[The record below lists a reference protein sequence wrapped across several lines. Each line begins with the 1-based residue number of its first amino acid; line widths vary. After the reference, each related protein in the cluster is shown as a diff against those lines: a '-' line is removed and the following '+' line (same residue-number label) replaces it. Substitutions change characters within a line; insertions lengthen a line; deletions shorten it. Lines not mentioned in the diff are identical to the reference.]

1 MEYLQKINVAIKSVK
16 VVGATKIKSFV
27 LFEQYIGSA
36 KNKNKIKEAYSQGI
50 KICKNEKH
58 YSVIKFFKKNNQFGP
73 YVTHLVVGY

>member
-1 MEYLQKINVAIKSVK
+1 MAIKSVK

-58 YSVIKFFKKNNQFGP
+58 YSVIKKFEKKIIN
-73 YVTHLVVGY
+73 LVRM